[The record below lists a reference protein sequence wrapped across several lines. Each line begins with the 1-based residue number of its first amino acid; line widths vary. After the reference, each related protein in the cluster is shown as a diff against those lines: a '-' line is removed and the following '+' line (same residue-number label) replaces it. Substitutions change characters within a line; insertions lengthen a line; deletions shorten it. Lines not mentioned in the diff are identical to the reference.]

1 MRAFHDDL
9 NKVTLEDWDQKDVI
23 RFNNEICE
31 VVDGVIELHG
41 LELGVYQNLDS
52 ELKGRVVIE
61 QRFIVKT
68 DFFDSNYTDSDRKLG
83 AYFEAG
89 DTHFV
94 LWSPTSVSVKLKLE
108 GESIEMTR
116 DSKGFYSH
124 VLKGE
129 HLGLVYSYLV
139 NINGHVVETCDPYA
153 KGTLPNRGASV
164 VADMTFDKVDFNL
177 VSDSILELHVRDF
190 TMDPTV
196 DFKQRGKLVGL
207 LESHGNYGMKH
218 ILDLGMGMIQIQP
231 LTDFETVDELNPFDA
246 YNWGYDPMQ
255 FFALEGSYSSN
266 ISDPLQV
273 LRDFSHVVNEYHNHG
288 IGVSMDV
295 VYNHIYEVEGSS
307 LDACVPYYY
316 FRYVDGKLSD
326 GTFCGNEIASEFTMV
341 RKFIVDSCVYFVEAF
356 DIDGYRFD
364 LMGITDIDTMNE
376 IRRRL
381 VEIKPNIVLYGE
393 GWNMASGIE
402 ESIRAT
408 MQNHRELPGYRFFN
422 DSFRDSI
429 GGKLDGS
436 RSGIYGSEPSALID
450 MYLNGSSE
458 VFDSPDQS
466 INYVECHDNYT
477 IADKLALQGL
487 GVEAARVYLEATILS
502 KGTCFLQIG
511 QSFFRNKL
519 GVENSYKSSDEVNH
533 VRWKQLD
540 EYKELNELVKRLL
553 VERRSLQD
561 CIISWDG
568 DKIVAN
574 AYK

>member
-1 MRAFHDDL
+1 MRAFHDNL
-9 NKVTLEDWDQKDVI
+9 NSVLLEGWNRDDVI
-23 RFNNEICE
+23 RFNDEICK
-31 VVDGVIELHG
+31 VVDGVIELPG
-41 LELGVYQNLDS
+41 IELGVYQYLDS
-52 ELKGRVVIE
+52 EFEGRIVIE

-68 DFFDSNYTDSDRKLG
+68 DFFDEHYTDSTRRLG
-83 AYFEAG
+83 AYFEGG

-94 LWSPTSVSVKLKLE
+94 LWSPTSVSVSLKLE
-108 GESIEMTR
+108 DQIYEMKR
-116 DSKGFYSH
+116 DSKGFYAH
-124 VLKGE
+124 TIKGE
-129 HLGLVYSYLV
+129 RLGLIYSYLV
-139 NINGHVVETCDPYA
+139 DINGRVVETCDPYA

-164 VADMTFDKVDFNL
+164 VADMTFDKVDFDL

-190 TMDPTV
+190 SMDPTV
-196 DFKQRGKLVGL
+196 DFKHRGKLLGL
-207 LESHGNYGMKH
+207 LESHGDYGMRH
-218 ILDLGMGMIQIQP
+218 ILDLGLGMIQIQP

-273 LRDFSHVVNEYHNHG
+273 LRDFSHVVNGYHARG

-341 RKFIVDSCVYFVEAF
+341 RKFIVDSCVYFVDAF

-364 LMGITDIDTMNE
+364 LMGITDIETMNE
-376 IRRRL
+376 VRRRL

-393 GWNMASGIE
+393 GWNMASGID

-408 MQNHRELPGYRFFN
+408 MQNHRKLPGYRFFN
-422 DSFRDSI
+422 DSFRDAI

-436 RSGIYGSEPSALID
+436 TSGIYGSEPSALID

-487 GVEAARVYLEATILS
+487 GVDVARVYLEATILS

-511 QSFFRNKL
+511 QSFFRNKQ
-519 GVENSYKSSDEVNH
+519 GVENSYKSSDEVNLI
-533 VRWKQLD
+533 RWNQLN
-540 EYKELNELVKRLL
+540 EYKELNESVKQF
-553 VERRSLQD
+553 LQLRKS
-561 CIISWDG
+561 IKNKPLSWDG
-568 DKIVAN
+568 NKIVAN